1 MLTPAL
7 SPREALLAEM
17 GVAMREDGGTLG
29 VFSPKKVGAG
39 HSLGCPDVDR
49 AGGPAAL
56 DRVSAPGRSAGS
68 SWEQGERL
76 QARGQAHPQPSLPCV
91 EPRPCLLKV
100 GCPYGLRTSERSLSC
115 LRGGRGPETGGAWT
129 PQEPVPL
136 MGRAWLDTSW
146 EPAALSEISSSRVW
160 LSQQG
165 PLFSHPGQL
174 AHGPGPQV
182 EQSTTPCSV
191 APMGRS
197 MNIRGKVSA

>member
-56 DRVSAPGRSAGS
+56 GRVSAPGRSAGS
-68 SWEQGERL
+68 SWEQVERL
-76 QARGQAHPQPSLPCV
+76 LAPGQAHLQPSLPCV
-91 EPRPCLLKV
+91 EPRPCLLMV

-115 LRGGRGPETGGAWT
+115 LRGGWGPETGG
-129 PQEPVPL
+129 
-136 MGRAWLDTSW
+136 
-146 EPAALSEISSSRVW
+146 
-160 LSQQG
+160 
-165 PLFSHPGQL
+165 
-174 AHGPGPQV
+174 PGPPGAC
-182 EQSTTPCSV
+182 TP
-191 APMGRS
+191 
-197 MNIRGKVSA
+197 RGQGLAGHELGASCALGD